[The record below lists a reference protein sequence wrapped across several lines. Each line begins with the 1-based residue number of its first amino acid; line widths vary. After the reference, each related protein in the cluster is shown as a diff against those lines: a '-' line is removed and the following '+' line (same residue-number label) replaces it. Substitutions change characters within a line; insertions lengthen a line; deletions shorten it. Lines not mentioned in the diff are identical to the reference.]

1 MSYKNNSQIGASC
14 DVCGKDLTDDSGV
27 EVGDKKYCED
37 CINEIIN
44 VGIAS
49 KVSKSKKNAIKNN
62 DNNSYM
68 GNKSENNSNISDS
81 SENNSN
87 DDNLIDSSKS
97 AEDLI
102 NIESRKS
109 DYKEDFDLNDI
120 YSDNRLYDEIHN
132 EEKIINTNSMDNNI
146 NNGSLDANAEDNI
159 KKNMDETSSRYL
171 GQETINPLDKFK
183 KAPEKAPSYQNT
195 LDNINEEKNEINS
208 PIDNNSLNKIETSE
222 EEYIK
227 EKYGKVEANKT
238 ISNYDDM
245 SNNLSKKNAIE
256 DEEQYIK
263 EKYGFLLDELEET
276 SHNTPNIQ
284 NPQYNTYNNNNN
296 NNNNS
301 PHNRNNNTHN
311 TSNYE
316 DYNPQDNY
324 NNQHGTDRYGKRT
337 FDPLLVGEPA
347 NESKNTIPESRTKLI
362 SKWKNNGKTKD
373 KSSKIRN
380 PLHMDTQ
387 DKEKEKTIQFILTA
401 ILVVLIVI
409 VASYIIYVFT
419 LSESYGSFGEAIS
432 YLFTDPGQLFSK
444 MFGG

>member
-1 MSYKNNSQIGASC
+1 MSYKNNSQVGASC
-14 DVCGKDLTDDSGV
+14 DVCGNDLTDGSGV

-62 DNNSYM
+62 DNNNNNSYM
-68 GNKSENNSNISDS
+68 ENKSGNNNNINDNGENNSN
-81 SENNSN
+81 NG
-87 DDNLIDSSKS
+87 NLIDSSKS
-97 AEDLI
+97 TEDLI
-102 NIESRKS
+102 NTESQKS
-109 DYKEDFDLNDI
+109 HYREDFDLNDI
-120 YSDNRLYDEIHN
+120 YSDNRLYDEIHD
-132 EEKIINTNSMDNNI
+132 EEKIINTNAIDNNS
-146 NNGSLDANAEDNI
+146 NNGSINANTEDNI
-159 KKNMDETSSRYL
+159 KKNIDETSSRYL

-195 LDNINEEKNEINS
+195 LDNINEEKSEINS
-208 PIDNNSLNKIETSE
+208 PIDNNSLNKIETSK

-238 ISNYDDM
+238 ISNYDDIP
-245 SNNLSKKNAIE
+245 NNLSKKNAIE

-276 SHNTPNIQ
+276 SHNPPNIQ
-284 NPQYNTYNNNNN
+284 NPQYNTYNNN
-296 NNNNS
+296 S
-301 PHNRNNNTHN
+301 PHNRNNN

-324 NNQHGTDRYGKRT
+324 NNQHGTNRYGKRS